1 MGKFDQHFKMQEAD
15 AMEYAVEKGFFDRNA
30 ALSCKEIGDGNINYV
45 FRVQEED
52 GEKSIIIKHADIRI
66 RSSQS
71 LADTDHNRIE
81 AEILKLEGELAPGLV
96 PEVYLYDPVM
106 CCLVMEDL
114 KDYKNMRYE
123 MIAHHVYPTF
133 AEDIST
139 FMARTLM
146 MTTDHIM
153 DPGEKKGQVKNFIN
167 PALCKITEDLVYT
180 DPYTDCHGKNRLNPD
195 NREFFETELYRD
207 EALRLEAAKLKDGF
221 KANAQSLIHGDL
233 HTGSIFVKEGDTKV
247 LDPEFAFYGPAGYDV
262 GNVIANLI
270 FAWAS
275 AEAAAHPAKEPA
287 MGPTMEPTM
296 ELEEVR
302 EDFQGWLE
310 NTIEAVVDRFAE
322 KSVKILKEQA
332 ADVMAQTE
340 GFAEWFVDGVLS
352 DTAGVAGL
360 ELNRRIVGSA
370 KVKDID
376 GIADAAQ
383 KAYAERI
390 CVLAAK
396 RFIMERNTSYR
407 RGRDYIDTLRAV
419 REGLEEKERARS

>member
-1 MGKFDQHFKMQEAD
+1 MGKFEQHFKMQEAD
-15 AMEYAVEKGFFDRNA
+15 AIEYAVEKGFFDRDA
-30 ALSCKEIGDGNINYV
+30 ALTCKEIGDGNINYV
-45 FRVQEED
+45 FRVQEES
-52 GEKSIIIKHADIRI
+52 GNKSIIIKHADIRI

-106 CCLVMEDL
+106 CCMVMEDL

-123 MIAHHVYPTF
+123 MIAHHAYPTF

-167 PALCKITEDLVYT
+167 PALCKITEELVYT
-180 DPYTDCHGKNRLNPD
+180 DPYTDCRGKNRLNPD
-195 NREFFETELYRD
+195 NREFFETELYKD

-221 KANAQSLIHGDL
+221 KTNAQSLIHGDL
-233 HTGSIFVKEGDTKV
+233 HTGSIFVKEGATKV

-270 FAWAS
+270 FAWAN
-275 AEAAAHPAKEPA
+275 AEAT
-287 MGPTMEPTM
+287 MGAGAE
-296 ELEEVR
+296 R
-302 EDFQGWLE
+302 EAFQGWLE
-310 NTIEAVVDRFAE
+310 KTIESVVDLFAE

-332 ADVMAQTE
+332 TDVMAQTE

-383 KAYAERI
+383 KVYAERI

-396 RFIMERNTSYR
+396 RFIMERNTAYR
-407 RGRDYIDTLRAV
+407 RGQDYIDTLRAV
-419 REGLEEKERARS
+419 REGLEKKERIKS

>member
-1 MGKFDQHFKMQEAD
+1 MSRFEKHFKMQEAD
-15 AMEYAVEKGFFDRNA
+15 AMEYAMEKGFFDRDA
-30 ALSCKEIGDGNINYV
+30 VLTCREIGDGNINYV
-45 FRVQEED
+45 FRVQNEAD
-52 GEKSIIIKHADIRI
+52 NQSIIIKHADIRI

-81 AEILKLEGELAPGLV
+81 AQILKLEGELAPGLV

-106 CCLVMEDL
+106 CCMVMEDL

-123 MIAHHVYPTF
+123 MIAHHTYPTF

-153 DPGEKKGQVKNFIN
+153 EPGAKKEQVKNFIN
-167 PALCKITEDLVYT
+167 PALCKISEGLVYT
-180 DPYTDCHGKNRLNPD
+180 DPYTDLSGKNRLNPD
-195 NREFFETELYRD
+195 NREFFETELYGD
-207 EALRLEAAKLKDGF
+207 QALRLEAAKLKDGF
-221 KANAQSLIHGDL
+221 KTNAQSLIHGDL
-233 HTGSIFVKEGDTKV
+233 HTGSIFVKEGATKV

-270 FAWAS
+270 FAWAN
-275 AEAAAHPAKEPA
+275 AEAVTEPE
-287 MGPTMEPTM
+287 TE
-296 ELEEVR
+296 R
-302 EDFQGWLE
+302 EGFQGWLE
-310 NTIEAVVDRFAE
+310 KTIAEVVDLFAE
-322 KSVKILKEQA
+322 KSLRILNEQA
-332 ADVMAQTE
+332 TDVMAQTA

-352 DTAGVAGL
+352 DTAGAAGL

-376 GIADAAQ
+376 GISDPAQ

-390 CVLAAK
+390 CVLSAK
-396 RFIMERNTSYR
+396 RFIMERNTAYR
-407 RGRDYIDTLRAV
+407 RGQDYIDTLKAV
-419 REGLEEKERARS
+419 RDGLKEKERTRS